1 MDFINLLGSVWPDGN
16 FWSSI
21 IRLFDVG
28 SYAWTIILFT
38 IVLKLVLS
46 PIDFAQR
53 YFTNKQTRAQAKL
66 QPELE
71 KLKKRYGQNQ
81 TLLYQKQ
88 NELYQKNNVKPTGSC
103 IVMLVYLGITLAV
116 FLTLWSSLQSI
127 AGFKIKNQYQELQTV
142 YYNSFEKSYYQG
154 YLKDYFDIDIE
165 DLDAFH
171 NLTKEE
177 RQQAIENAEGK
188 KSNEIYLSNEV
199 QDNPNLDSD
208 DAKKEYANKV
218 VEDNKKA
225 LQELAQIEV
234 ANYYPKI
241 KDSFL
246 WIKNI
251 WRPDK
256 ATVSEIASYNDY
268 KASAGD
274 SSVSESE
281 YNLVMAKLLN
291 NYNNSNQTN
300 GYYVLSVLV
309 VAVSLLS
316 QLVVRWSSKPKNKNG
331 EKVVMKQPGFTKVLM
346 FIMPITML
354 IFTLTSSSIFAIYI
368 ITNSVMTTL
377 VTPLSTL
384 ICNKIEDSKEKKHK
398 DEIKVDYRR

>member
-16 FWSSI
+16 FWANI
-21 IRLFDVG
+21 IKLFDVG

-46 PIDFAQR
+46 PVDFLQR
-53 YFTNKQTRAQAKL
+53 YFTNKQTRVQAKL

-88 NELYQKNNVKPTGSC
+88 NELYKRHNVKPTGSC
-103 IVMLVYLGITLAV
+103 IVMVVYMGITLSV

-127 AGFKIKNQYQELQTV
+127 AGFNIKNQYQELQTV
-142 YYNSFEKSYYQG
+142 YYNSFEKDYIQE
-154 YLKDYFDIDIE
+154 YLSID
-165 DLDAFH
+165 DLDAYH
-171 NLTKEE
+171 QLTAEE
-177 RQQAIENAEGK
+177 KNNAVTNAEK
-188 KSNEIYLSNEV
+188 TKIDEIIASDEV
-199 QDNPNLDSD
+199 QNNTSLTTDEE
-208 DAKKEYANKV
+208 KKAYAEKV
-218 VEDNKKA
+218 LQDNKA
-225 LQELAQIEV
+225 SLQEIAQIKV
-234 ANYYPKI
+234 AEYYPEI

-274 SSVSESE
+274 SSVSEAE
-281 YNLVMAKLLN
+281 YNLVMGKLLK
-291 NYNNSNQTN
+291 NYNNTNQTN
-300 GYYVLSVLV
+300 GYYILSIIV

-316 QLVVRWSSKPKNKNG
+316 QFVMRWSSKPKNKNG
-331 EKVVMKQPGFTKVLM
+331 EKVKMQQPGFTKILM

-354 IFTLTSSSIFAIYI
+354 IFTLSSSSIFAIYI
-368 ITNSVMTTL
+368 ITNSIMTTL
-377 VTPLSTL
+377 ITPLSTL
-384 ICNKIEDSKEKKHK
+384 ICNKIEDVREKKHSE
-398 DEIKVDYRR
+398 EIKVDYRR